1 MIAVTISDFPHR
13 PDSADGLLCFA
24 ATSAGE
30 SVSEPAV
37 VYAFAVMCLRL
48 QTQQIHPRQ
57 QQKSKG
63 NSLKQYALLGKV
75 NLQVDGKMGKGK
87 LLLEVRMLKLADEQA
102 RLRAAVEKE
111 QEEVQGLSDR
121 NYRKFVRN
129 CLRQRIEI
137 IKQVS

>member
-1 MIAVTISDFPHR
+1 M
-13 PDSADGLLCFA
+13 
-24 ATSAGE
+24 
-30 SVSEPAV
+30 
-37 VYAFAVMCLRL
+37 YAFAVMCLRL

>member
-1 MIAVTISDFPHR
+1 MIEVTISDIADT
-13 PDSADGLLCFA
+13 PDSADCLLCFA
-24 ATSAGE
+24 AISAGE
-30 SVSEPAV
+30 SVGESAV
-37 VYAFAVMCLRL
+37 VYAFAVMCMRL
-48 QTQQIHPRQ
+48 QTQLIHARQ
-57 QQKSKG
+57 QQKSEG
-63 NSLKQYALLGKV
+63 NSLKQCTLIGRV
-75 NLQVDGKMGKGK
+75 NVQVDGKMGKGK
-87 LLLEVRMLKLADEQA
+87 LLLELRMLKLAEEQA

>member
-1 MIAVTISDFPHR
+1 MHETADTT
-13 PDSADGLLCFA
+13 DSRK
-24 ATSAGE
+24 ATAE
-30 SVSEPAV
+30 
-37 VYAFAVMCLRL
+37 
-48 QTQQIHPRQ
+48 
-57 QQKSKG
+57 SKG
-63 NSLKQYALLGKV
+63 NSLKQCTLLGKV
-75 NLQVDGKMGKGK
+75 NVQVDGKKGKGK
-87 LLLEVRMLKLADEQA
+87 LLLELRMLKLADEQA

>member
-1 MIAVTISDFPHR
+1 MIAVTISDLSHR
-13 PDSADGLLCFA
+13 PDSADCLLCFA
-24 ATSAGE
+24 AISAGE
-30 SVSEPAV
+30 SVGESAV
-37 VYAFAVMCLRL
+37 VYAFAVMCMRLR
-48 QTQQIHPRQ
+48 TQQSHARQ
-57 QQKSKG
+57 QQKPEG
-63 NSLKQYALLGKV
+63 NSLKQCTLFGKV

-87 LLLEVRMLKLADEQA
+87 LLLELRMLKLADEQA

>member
-1 MIAVTISDFPHR
+1 LQIFHIGQSALIA
-13 PDSADGLLCFA
+13 CFA
-24 ATSAGE
+24 SQLFQLVNPIGE
-30 SVSEPAV
+30 SAA
-37 VYAFAVMCLRL
+37 VYAFAVMCMRL
-48 QTQQIHPRQ
+48 QTQQISARQ
-57 QQKSKG
+57 QQKSEG
-63 NSLKQYALLGKV
+63 NSLKQRTLFGKV
-75 NLQVDGKMGKGK
+75 KLQVDGKRGKGK
-87 LLLEVRMLKLADEQA
+87 LLLELRMLKLADEQA